1 MKLSWFTFAL
11 KNNLR
16 NRRRSLVTMTIAA
29 LGSAAILLAAGF
41 ANSTYEALEQASAR
55 STGHVIVA
63 RPEQFQKEE
72 DSPLQY
78 GLENPAGLEQRLLS
92 QPEVRYVLPRIDFN
106 GLISNGDKSTIMV
119 AIGIDPDSEFAIK
132 GPFLKRLAGEMLS
145 SHDKEAGILL
155 GDTLAKS
162 LKAQPGTNLTLMSTT
177 VDGALNAM
185 DVNVKGIVSTG
196 IPDLDK
202 RLVYSDIRSAQKLL
216 NSNKISSMGVFLQD
230 INQTAEL
237 RQKLQQDLPQL
248 GFETWLDKAFFY
260 KSVRDL
266 YNRIFGSLGAI
277 ITLIVIFVVA
287 NAMAMA
293 IIERT
298 REIGSLRAMGT
309 LPSQLIRSFSY
320 EGMLLGV
327 CGAICGAL
335 FASLVSFLLYSFPV
349 QMPPPPGRSD
359 GYPLLVNI
367 TAPLYLLT
375 IGGILIL
382 SGLSSAWIARRT
394 MNKSIPE
401 ALAHT

>member
-1 MKLSWFTFAL
+1 MKLSWFSFAL

-16 NRRRSLVTMTIAA
+16 NRRRSLVTLTIAA
-29 LGSAAILLAAGF
+29 LGSAAILVAAGF

-55 STGHVIVA
+55 STGHLIVA
-63 RPEQFQKEE
+63 NPLQFQKEE
-72 DSPLQY
+72 DMPLQY
-78 GLENPAGLEQRLLS
+78 GLDNAADLEKQLLT

-106 GLISNGDKSTIMV
+106 GLISNGEKSTIMLG
-119 AIGIDPDSEFAIK
+119 IGIDPDSEFAIK
-132 GPFLKRLAGEMLS
+132 GPFLKRVAGEMLS
-145 SHDKEAGILL
+145 SRDKDAGILL
-155 GDTLAKS
+155 GDALAKS
-162 LKAQPGTNLTLMSTT
+162 MKAQAGSNLTLMSTT
-177 VDGALNAM
+177 VDGALNAI
-185 DVNVKGIVSTG
+185 DVTVKGIVSTG

-202 RLVYSDIRSAQKLL
+202 RLVYSDIRTAQKLL

-230 INQTAEL
+230 ISQTTQV

-248 GFETWLDKAFFY
+248 GFETWLDRAFFY

-277 ITLIVIFVVA
+277 ITVIVIFVVA

-298 REIGSLRAMGT
+298 REIGSLRALGT

-320 EGMLLGV
+320 EGMLLGTT
-327 CGAICGAL
+327 GAICGAL
-335 FASLVSFLLYSFPV
+335 IATLISLLLYTFPV

-367 TAPLYLLT
+367 TAQLYLIT
-375 IGGILIL
+375 IVGIIGL

>member
-1 MKLSWFTFAL
+1 MKLSWFSFAL

-16 NRRRSLVTMTIAA
+16 NRRRSLVTLTIAA
-29 LGSAAILLAAGF
+29 LGCAAILVAAGF

-55 STGHVIVA
+55 STGHLIVA
-63 RPEQFQKEE
+63 NPLQFQKEE
-72 DSPLQY
+72 DMPLQY
-78 GLENPAGLEQRLLS
+78 GLDNAADLEKQLLT

-106 GLISNGDKSTIMV
+106 GLISNGEKSTIMLG
-119 AIGIDPDSEFAIK
+119 IGIDPDSEFAIK
-132 GPFLKRLAGEMLS
+132 GPFLKRVAGEMLS
-145 SHDKEAGILL
+145 SRDKDAGILL
-155 GDTLAKS
+155 GDALAKS
-162 LKAQPGTNLTLMSTT
+162 MKAQAGSNLTLMSTT
-177 VDGALNAM
+177 VDGALNAI
-185 DVNVKGIVSTG
+185 DVTVKGIVSTG

-202 RLVYSDIRSAQKLL
+202 RLVYSDIRTAQKLL

-230 INQTAEL
+230 ISQTTQV

-248 GFETWLDKAFFY
+248 GFETWLDRAFFY

-277 ITLIVIFVVA
+277 ITVIVMFVVA

-298 REIGSLRAMGT
+298 REIGSLRALGT

-320 EGMLLGV
+320 EGMLLGTT
-327 CGAICGAL
+327 GAICGAL
-335 FASLVSFLLYSFPV
+335 IATLISLLLYTFPV

-367 TAPLYLLT
+367 TAQLYLIT
-375 IGGILIL
+375 IVGIIGL

>member
-1 MKLSWFTFAL
+1 MKLSWFSFAL

-16 NRRRSLVTMTIAA
+16 NRRRSLVTLTIAA
-29 LGSAAILLAAGF
+29 LGCAAILVAAGF

-55 STGHVIVA
+55 STGHLIVA
-63 RPEQFQKEE
+63 NPLQFQKEE
-72 DSPLQY
+72 DMPLQY
-78 GLENPAGLEQRLLS
+78 GLDNAADLEKQLLT

-106 GLISNGDKSTIMV
+106 GLISNGEKSTIMLG
-119 AIGIDPDSEFAIK
+119 IGIDPDSEFAIK
-132 GPFLKRLAGEMLS
+132 GPFLKRVAGEMLS
-145 SHDKEAGILL
+145 SRDKDAGILL
-155 GDTLAKS
+155 GDALAKS
-162 LKAQPGTNLTLMSTT
+162 MKAQAGSNLTLMSTT
-177 VDGALNAM
+177 VDGALNAI
-185 DVNVKGIVSTG
+185 DVTVKGIVSTG

-202 RLVYSDIRSAQKLL
+202 RLVYSDIRTAQKLL

-230 INQTAEL
+230 ISQTTQV

-248 GFETWLDKAFFY
+248 GFETWLDRAFFY

-277 ITLIVIFVVA
+277 ITVIVMFVVA

-298 REIGSLRAMGT
+298 REIGSLRALGT
-309 LPSQLIRSFSY
+309 LPPQLIRSFSY
-320 EGMLLGV
+320 EGMLLGTT
-327 CGAICGAL
+327 GAICGAL
-335 FASLVSFLLYSFPV
+335 IATLISLLLYTFPV

-367 TAPLYLLT
+367 TAQLYLIT
-375 IGGILIL
+375 IVGIIGL